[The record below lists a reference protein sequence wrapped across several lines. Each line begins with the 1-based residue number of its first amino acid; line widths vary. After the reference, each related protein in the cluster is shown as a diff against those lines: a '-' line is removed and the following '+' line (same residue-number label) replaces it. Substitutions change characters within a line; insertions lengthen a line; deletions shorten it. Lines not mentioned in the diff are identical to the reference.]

1 MKVVSI
7 EFRENLRKYFAMFV
21 KRMVF
26 DLFSRNDHLRKFSS
40 IYSSCPFCKYLKYT
54 SKIVFLIKTNHT
66 KSTYKPNPEQKFNYF
81 AKRIFSTKGTKTFK
95 LFSRHDLNVFFCEI
109 VT

>member
-54 SKIVFLIKTNHT
+54 
-66 KSTYKPNPEQKFNYF
+66 
-81 AKRIFSTKGTKTFK
+81 
-95 LFSRHDLNVFFCEI
+95 
-109 VT
+109 